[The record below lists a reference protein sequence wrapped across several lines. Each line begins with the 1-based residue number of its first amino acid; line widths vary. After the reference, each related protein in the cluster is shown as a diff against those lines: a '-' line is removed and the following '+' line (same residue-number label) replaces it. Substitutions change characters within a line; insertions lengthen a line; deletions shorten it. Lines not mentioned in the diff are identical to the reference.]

1 MKVIVDVPDKY
12 IDASKALIS
21 LMTDDDDD
29 INEVAEDFEKLKGSE
44 VELDLSVMSKEK
56 AKEFSIGLIMI
67 LVAQGQVKKKGE
79 D

>member
-1 MKVIVDVPDKY
+1 MRVIVDVPDKY
-12 IDASKALIS
+12 IDASMGLIS
-21 LMTDDDDD
+21 LMSDDDDD

>member
-21 LMTDDDDD
+21 LMSDDDDD
-29 INEVAEDFEKLKGSE
+29 IYEVAEDFEKLKCSE

-67 LVAQGQVKKKGE
+67 LVAQGQLKKKGE